1 MKKTS
6 HFNLVPQHAQA
17 IKSPQSHPQPNN
29 PGKGNEPNKPGKG
42 YGRDEDETVIILQP
56 STPEV
61 TEFEAQIIGTAD
73 PFVTIIA
80 TYNDQQ
86 YQTTADAPGNWSLL
100 NPISGTGLVTIVAVN
115 AEGIASSEISLGR
128 ISFTKPN
135 VPEVTEFEAQISG
148 VADPFVTIVVT
159 HEGQQYQTTADA
171 QGNWSLLN
179 PILGTGSVTIVAI
192 NAEGISSQQIGL
204 AQIAPP
210 PPSIPVFSQEEGY
223 LVGTADPHITVVVR
237 HNGIEYS
244 IEADA
249 DGQWMLLNP
258 LVPGTTMEVFSR
270 NEFGEESPSIIS
282 GMAPL
287 PEIPIF
293 PGWTPIT
300 PVILDQGE
308 YLSGKATPYTQIIVT
323 ANGHEYTASVDHE
336 GNWSMLNPIA
346 QGGTLELYAV
356 NSLGLRSE
364 IIALAIPMVFPEPQ
378 PPIEEPEQ
386 PIYIVF
392 EPVVPTVLE
401 NDEQLAG
408 QAMPYGK
415 IVIFAYGLEYVT
427 YANANGEWS
436 IENPIA
442 QGGFITLYSEN
453 AAGDRSD
460 SISVAKLNFPVI
472 EEQQVSLEEL
482 LTVAIEQQ
490 EPTES
495 SGQEIPET
503 YINLALFL
511 ENIQTLPGET
521 VINPLL
527 EEPALLGDQ
536 SVQSSP
542 IFYSIQDFQQL
553 PLTEQNY
560 IIG

>member
-29 PGKGNEPNKPGKG
+29 PGKGHESNKPGKG

-61 TEFEAQIIGTAD
+61 TEFKAQIIGTAD
-73 PFVTIIA
+73 PLVTIIA

-86 YQTTADAPGNWSLL
+86 YQTTADA
-100 NPISGTGLVTIVAVN
+100 
-115 AEGIASSEISLGR
+115 
-128 ISFTKPN
+128 
-135 VPEVTEFEAQISG
+135 
-148 VADPFVTIVVT
+148 
-159 HEGQQYQTTADA
+159 
-171 QGNWSLLN
+171 QGNWSLPN
-179 PILGTGSVTIVAI
+179 PILRTGYVTIVAI

-258 LVPGTTMEVFSR
+258 LVPGTTMEVFAR